1 MWALAPSASAWQDG
15 CSSPSSW
22 SSRSRDFVVRG
33 FWFWS
38 WLSSFLPSLPLSATT
53 TGPDIPRLRRQHSL
67 PERIACTVLGRP
79 PPACPPQ
86 SLSSC
91 RFAPG
96 QPICLHTHTHT
107 NSGRHP
113 PPDEASYRLSL
124 ISQHFYSRLS
134 AGARPLSFLASKVS
148 HLSSV
153 YLGFRF
159 FIFHTT
165 LSILPYLT
173 YYTILRYTSFLLV
186 GLSRQSYCSYLL
198 FSIRLVMVFLA

>member
-15 CSSPSSW
+15 CSSPSSR
-22 SSRSRDFVVRG
+22 SSQSRDFVVLDSG
-33 FWFWS
+33 S
-38 WLSSFLPSLPLSATT
+38 GSGLSSFLPSLPLSATT

-113 PPDEASYRLSL
+113 PDEASYRLSL
-124 ISQHFYSRLS
+124 ISQHFYSLS

-148 HLSSV
+148 LISLLSIWVFDFS
-153 YLGFRF
+153 F
-159 FIFHTT
+159 FILLYPSYHT
-165 LSILPYLT
+165 LL
-173 YYTILRYTSFLLV
+173 TILSFVTLHFF
-186 GLSRQSYCSYLL
+186 LS
-198 FSIRLVMVFLA
+198 A